1 MIQRETEEIRISM
14 DDLVRAKV
22 ELNCGAFFH
31 FAFLHVGRSLALC
44 PFVVNWVF

>member
-22 ELNCGAFFH
+22 KRRGKEGRGEVCLLS
-31 FAFLHVGRSLALC
+31 FLLC
-44 PFVVNWVF
+44 